1 MRISARALSA
11 LKEYEWP
18 GNVRELRHTLEKA
31 VILTD
36 ADVIEVENLA
46 LSMSGKLR
54 VGSGLKTLDDIE
66 RDALINAL
74 NTYGG
79 NIVHAAKALG
89 ITRQTLYNKMKKY
102 GI

>member
-66 RDALINAL
+66 RDAMINAL